1 MFNIVFYQ
9 TKSGREPVKEYL
21 LSLKSKK
28 GKDGVVRLH
37 RIQHYMKLLRDNGT
51 KLGMPYVK
59 YLTDG
64 IWELRPYKDRILFF
78 TYNGNDI
85 VFLSQFQKKTQKT
98 PKEELEKAIKRMNNH
113 IKRREMNEK
122 NRYCRRRQKDE
133 LSRRAAF

>member
-28 GKDGVVRLH
+28 GKDGIVRLQ

-78 TYNGNDI
+78 TYDGNDI
-85 VFLSQFQKKTQKT
+85 VFLSQFQKETQKT
-98 PKEELEKAIKRMNNH
+98 PKGELEKAIRRMNNH
-113 IKRREMNEK
+113 IKRRERNE
-122 NRYCRRRQKDE
+122 
-133 LSRRAAF
+133 